1 MPITII
7 VAGENDFN
15 VVVQCKCTILNS
27 LKKLLVSENA
37 APIICCDDWVYNVG
51 IVAINGLL
59 RYNSIS
65 FHCNA
70 VSSILASRDFHR

>member
-1 MPITII
+1 MVTVCTNIMPITII

-51 IVAINGLL
+51 IVAING
-59 RYNSIS
+59 RI
-65 FHCNA
+65 A
-70 VSSILASRDFHR
+70 I